1 MEDWQR
7 KVAVVLLNSGSK
19 SFLAALSNSIANGIP
34 NLVQSSLFTVA
45 WMSRILLPVT
55 NENSISKFQPQ
66 LLELPHYDKALI
78 ERVSPSF
85 SPQHLIKSSGMMF
98 LTIDFCVKSI

>member
-7 KVAVVLLNSGSK
+7 KLAIALLNSGSK

-55 NENSISKFQPQ
+55 NENSISRFQPQ
-66 LLELPHYDKALI
+66 LLELPHYDKAVI
-78 ERVSPSF
+78 ERENPSF
-85 SPQHLIKSSGMMF
+85 SPQQLIRSSGIVF
-98 LTIDFCVKSI
+98 LIIDFCVRII